1 MARSC
6 RSGPAP
12 RCRPQGWGSDTD
24 GRAGSVTAGDDGDPP
39 GAGLPADAP
48 EWLTWSSLLA
58 ALAAGL
64 TVAAAYRRGAFYP
77 GDALPVAVAS
87 LVLIGARLVAGADR
101 RAVLTAVSVGALAG
115 WWMATALIHHRPGAF
130 LPMGAGMLG
139 FLATFLSFR
148 GLDHRYRRSAAVGLA
163 LLGAVG
169 AAVGLVA
176 VALRIYP
183 QSIPDQG
190 LWRAA
195 TTLTYS
201 NAAGCMFA
209 ISILVAFGLDL
220 TPRPPRAMVCLL
232 AAALVASE
240 SRGAVL
246 AFLVVLPI
254 VPLVSLKAAVRP
266 VLLGTVA
273 GLLEVAT
280 SRGMAHQPLVLA
292 LVVVLV
298 AVAAALPPRS
308 TPLRLDGWRVAA
320 IAVAVAAAG
329 TIVGITLH
337 AQIALRLQP
346 GSSLVRTREW
356 TAALDQWRTSPVTG
370 VGPDVLLHLQ
380 GLGHAVDHFAHD
392 EYLQVLAGAGLVGL
406 LFLAASGLSVV
417 NAIRRVDVATS
428 CAAAA
433 VAAFAVASGLDFDW
447 HLPALA
453 LMAGW
458 AAGLGG
464 EGRRA
469 EAAAGRGAVVAA
481 QR

>member
-1 MARSC
+1 
-6 RSGPAP
+6 
-12 RCRPQGWGSDTD
+12 
-24 GRAGSVTAGDDGDPP
+24 VTAGDDGDPP
-39 GAGLPADAP
+39 GAGLLADAS

-64 TVAAAYRRGAFYP
+64 TVAAAFRRGAFYP
-77 GDALPVAVAS
+77 GDALAVAVAS
-87 LVLIGARLVAGADR
+87 LVLIGARLAAGADR
-101 RAVLTAVSVGALAG
+101 RAVLAAVSVGALAG

-130 LPMGAGMLG
+130 LPVGAGMLG
-139 FLATFLSFR
+139 FLATFLTFR
-148 GLDHRYRRSAAVGLA
+148 GLDHRYRQSAAFGLA

-176 VALRIYP
+176 VAFRIYP
-183 QSIPDQG
+183 QAIPDQG

-220 TPRPPRAMVCLL
+220 TTRLPRAMVCLL

-254 VPLVSLKAAVRP
+254 VPLVNLKAAVRP

-280 SRGMAHQPLVLA
+280 SRGMVPQPLVLA
-292 LVVVLV
+292 FVVVLV
-298 AVAAALPPRS
+298 AVAAAVPPRS
-308 TPLRLDGWRVAA
+308 VPLRLDAWRVAA
-320 IAVAVAAAG
+320 VVVVVIAAAAVA
-329 TIVGITLH
+329 GITLH
-337 AQIALRLQP
+337 TQIALRLQP
-346 GSSLVRTREW
+346 SSSLVRTREW
-356 TAALDQWRTSPVTG
+356 TAAVDQWRAAPVTG

-380 GLGHAVDHFAHD
+380 GPGDPVDHFAHD
-392 EYLQVLAGAGLVGL
+392 EYLQVLAGAGLVGI

-417 NAIRRVDVATS
+417 LAIRRVDVATS

-433 VAAFAVASGLDFDW
+433 VAGFAVASGLDFDW

-464 EGRRA
+464 EVRRA
-469 EAAAGRGAVVAA
+469 ESTPVEGRRSRSDAD
-481 QR
+481 